1 MAQREASGGRLVV
14 IDDVCEC
21 DEVARDTQL
30 EAFFQRIDEWFDM
43 LSN

>member
-1 MAQREASGGRLVV
+1 MAQREASGGRLIV